1 MALSDMR
8 KKSDDSGTNSMPL
21 FQSQDF
27 SSILHRKEFYL
38 IHDMLC
44 ILFPLCYIDF
54 PLYVVMVFIYIYI
67 YIYIYMKIQL
77 PIFFLT
83 PFHF

>member
-8 KKSDDSGTNSMPL
+8 KKSDDLGINSMPL
-21 FQSQDF
+21 LQSQDF

-54 PLYVVMVFIYIYI
+54 PLYVVVINVLVF
-67 YIYIYMKIQL
+67 L
-77 PIFFLT
+77 LFP
-83 PFHF
+83 

>member
-8 KKSDDSGTNSMPL
+8 KKSDDLGTNSMPL

-27 SSILHRKEFYL
+27 SSILHRKEFYF

-54 PLYVVMVFIYIYI
+54 PLYVVVINVLVF
-67 YIYIYMKIQL
+67 L
-77 PIFFLT
+77 LFP
-83 PFHF
+83 